1 LVFASARQE
10 HSRSISGWHVEGAA
24 LCVVDVLAIVRVRYG
39 IITGLEAEL
48 AASEETAKR
57 PRLDMR
63 SETTRELQTYLFQFE
78 T

>member
-1 LVFASARQE
+1 MVFASARQE

-48 AASEETAKR
+48 AASEEIVPVR
-57 PRLDMR
+57 NLSNSIVVLR
-63 SETTRELQTYLFQFE
+63 SW
-78 T
+78 